1 MSQPGSSKPDGE
13 GTLLT
18 IMLVVA
24 AIFMI
29 AGTIIVSTPLKEW
42 YDKFLWNFN

>member
-1 MSQPGSSKPDGE
+1 MSQPGSSRPNGE

-24 AIFMI
+24 AVFML
-29 AGTIIVSTPLKEW
+29 AGVIVVSMPLKEW
-42 YDKFLWNFN
+42 YDKFLWNW